1 MITAPNCKVRSI
13 ENTTKMLLIVF
24 FLKVWFYK
32 LNTDFTSSHSE
43 NKLTV
48 YHDLKRL
55 LVDVHWVFLRLVQ
68 RNPQRLEGQ
77 SGRRVP
83 VRLGPGASWR
93 RNSSRAFLPPHLRP
107 LPAPQRHLC
116 AGGAGYNCLLALSGP
131 FWLQD
136 LGGWFI

>member
-55 LVDVHWVFLRLVQ
+55 LVDVHWVLLCLVQ
-68 RNPQRLEGQ
+68 RKSAKLEGRFRSESAGSPH
-77 SGRRVP
+77 SGSFFEAQFNQGVFATSCQ
-83 VRLGPGASWR
+83 GHS
-93 RNSSRAFLPPHLRP
+93 PPPQTP
-107 LPAPQRHLC
+107 LC
-116 AGGAGYNCLLALSGP
+116 WEAGYNCLLALSVP
-131 FWLQD
+131 LWLQD
-136 LGGWFI
+136 RGGCFI